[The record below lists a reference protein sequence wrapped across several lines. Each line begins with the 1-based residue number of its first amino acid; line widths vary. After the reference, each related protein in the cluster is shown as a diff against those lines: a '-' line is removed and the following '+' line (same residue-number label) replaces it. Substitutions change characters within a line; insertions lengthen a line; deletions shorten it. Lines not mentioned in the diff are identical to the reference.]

1 MAQESINFYKTKN
14 KKQFANIVII
24 HMTHQ
29 HKNQNRQKII
39 SIHMT
44 TCWQKRKRC
53 IIPGMLQSLR

>member
-29 HKNQNRQKII
+29 HKNQNRQ
-39 SIHMT
+39 
-44 TCWQKRKRC
+44 
-53 IIPGMLQSLR
+53 